1 MNPQDTLYA
10 FAVNMDAP
18 CHNCGQPGHQWRK
31 CPKKVDHATVTKAQ
45 NEFRAVARASFQ
57 KDKTRVK
64 AGLNFLDSYEESM
77 QVQPELPE
85 GDTDAS
91 DSEATNM
98 EGDESDTVGAT
109 ESD

>member
-1 MNPQDTLYA
+1 MNVQDKLYA
-10 FAVNMDAP
+10 LAIDMGAP
-18 CHNCGQPGHQWRK
+18 CHNCGQTGHQWRQ
-31 CPKKVDHATVTKAQ
+31 CPKKVDWPAITKAQ
-45 NEFRAVARASFQ
+45 NEFRATARASFQ
-57 KDKTRVK
+57 KDRTRGKT
-64 AGLNFLDSYEESM
+64 GLNFLDSCDESM

-98 EGDESDTVGAT
+98 EGDESETVGAT